1 MAEKRVHEIA
11 KERGM
16 SASDALLKLRAA
28 GIDVT
33 AAASVVDEAEALRAL
48 GANGAATA
56 VPPRPAA
63 GQPRTAPA
71 GQRAAQPTQRAAQPG
86 QRPAQPGQQA
96 QPPRRAAR
104 APAASSSPTARRSR

>member
-56 VPPRPAA
+56 APPRPTARPGSGAA
-63 GQPRTAPA
+63 PGQRPAPGQP
-71 GQRAAQPTQRAAQPG
+71 QRAAQPG
-86 QRPAQPGQQA
+86 QRPGSGT
-96 QPPRRAAR
+96 PPTPR
-104 APAASSSPTARRSR
+104 PATQDSPA

>member
-1 MAEKRVHEIA
+1 MAEKKVHEIA

-56 VPPRPAA
+56 APPRPA
-63 GQPRTAPA
+63 T
-71 GQRAAQPTQRAAQPG
+71 GQRAAAAAPRPAQPGQRVAQPG
-86 QRPAQPGQQA
+86 QRPAQPGQ
-96 QPPRRAAR
+96 R
-104 APAASSSPTARRSR
+104 PAAQGG